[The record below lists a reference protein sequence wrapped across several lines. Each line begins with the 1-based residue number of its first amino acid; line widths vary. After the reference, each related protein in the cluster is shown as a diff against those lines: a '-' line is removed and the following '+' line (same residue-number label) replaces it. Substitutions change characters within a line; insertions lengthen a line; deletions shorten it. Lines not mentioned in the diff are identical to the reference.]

1 MEDLDGA
8 KLRQQRQQAGASQA
22 RVARAAGVSA
32 GHIVRVE
39 AGERAP
45 SPAVVNGYE
54 KVLGVSFSG
63 PTWMLDESGGD
74 TLTTYRSSPKADPM
88 QRRAL
93 IAALASIAA
102 GGPLGEP
109 IGTAVAALGPTEV
122 PSRVGLADVIDVER
136 AADMF
141 TTWDLRFG
149 GGLAREMARA
159 QLQWATGLLEAQ
171 MSDPVRI
178 RLFGAVGSLAER
190 AAWATF
196 DAGDHGPARRL
207 FRIALH
213 TASQADDAD
222 LVAHIL
228 SDVATQQMYL
238 GHPDDGVRL
247 VRLAAGDDRI
257 SPAVR
262 FVLHGVQARAHGE
275 LGEAEPTVRHI
286 GLAEQQYADVT
297 EDNLP
302 AWMRQFLTDAHVFS
316 VTGQAAFSL
325 ARTTG
330 VGFDDAAGRL
340 KRALVGFGPGRARAV
355 ALCATRLATLHL
367 HAGHHD
373 DGVAVARTALSAAPG
388 LRSARILADLDDM
401 RQAAAEYPQTRDFA
415 EEIATAFST

>member
-1 MEDLDGA
+1 MEDLDDA
-8 KLRQQRQQAGASQA
+8 TLRQQRQQTGASQA

-39 AGERAP
+39 AGERVP
-45 SPAVVNGYE
+45 SPAVINGYE
-54 KVLGVSFSG
+54 KVLGVSLSG
-63 PTWMLDESGGD
+63 PSWMPDDSGGD
-74 TLTTYRSSPKADPM
+74 TLATYRISPKADPM

-109 IGTAVAALGPTEV
+109 IGMAVAAIRPTAV

-159 QLQWATGLLEAQ
+159 QLQWATGLLDAQ

-178 RLFGAVGSLAER
+178 RLFGAVGGLAER
-190 AAWATF
+190 AAWTTF
-196 DAGDHGPARRL
+196 DAGDHGGARRL
-207 FRIALH
+207 FRLALH
-213 TASQADDAD
+213 AASQADDAD

-228 SDVATQQMYL
+228 SDVATQQLYL

-262 FVLHGVQARAHGE
+262 FVLHGVQARAHGA

-286 GLAEQQYADVT
+286 GLAERQYADVT
-297 EDNLP
+297 DDNLP
-302 AWMRQFLTDAHVFS
+302 VWMRQFLTEAHVFS
-316 VTGQAAFSL
+316 VTGQAAL
-325 ARTTG
+325 LLGA
-330 VGFDDAAGRL
+330 DDRRRIRRRCGPAPTSVGRL
-340 KRALVGFGPGRARAV
+340 RTGPRQGGCPVRNSTGDV
-355 ALCATRLATLHL
+355 A
-367 HAGHHD
+367 
-373 DGVAVARTALSAAPG
+373 
-388 LRSARILADLDDM
+388 SAR
-401 RQAAAEYPQTRDFA
+401 RTP
-415 EEIATAFST
+415 